1 MINSCC
7 SLINYCFS
15 KGYDFTQITLRVCK
29 PCARQCYQN
38 EFCATTVHSLL
49 PFRFEWL
56 YRYMLW
62 SNSCTGSIRHYLS
75 ICISVIEFLI
85 SHVRSLN
92 PSRATYLRG
101 RRWSQ
106 SYNEWYGLD
115 VDGELCWRSLIVCLL
130 LEIKSFG
137 QFIRQNWRMMH
148 WRHTRF
154 QFQPKWR
161 RGCIVPFDHN
171 SPFAIIDPSFESVL
185 QDEMWIKV
193 KMDQMAAQFVAHGLN
208 HGSSILIE

>member
-1 MINSCC
+1 MLS
-7 SLINYCFS
+7 
-15 KGYDFTQITLRVCK
+15 
-29 PCARQCYQN
+29 
-38 EFCATTVHSLL
+38 
-49 PFRFEWL
+49 EWILCNNDSAFLVAIPIWML

-75 ICISVIEFLI
+75 ICISVIEFLT

-92 PSRATYLRG
+92 LLKATFLRG
-101 RRWSQ
+101 QRWSQ

-115 VDGELCWRSLIVCLL
+115 IDGELCWRSLIVCLL

-137 QFIRQNWRMMH
+137 QFIRQNWRTMH
-148 WRHTRF
+148 WRPYPIPIPTEI
-154 QFQPKWR
+154 KK
-161 RGCIVPFDHN
+161 IVPFDYILPIAN
-171 SPFAIIDPSFESVL
+171 IDLYVESIL

-208 HGSSILIE
+208 HGSSILID